1 MKEMRPERLLVGLK
15 KEKTYKWKRL
25 KCKITRK
32 KVVCKPWENKKGSTN
47 SPDVV

>member
-25 KCKITRK
+25 SVK
-32 KVVCKPWENKKGSTN
+32 
-47 SPDVV
+47 